1 MSAVDARDDT
11 RTSIRFVVNG
21 VPVSAQVDARTS
33 LADFLRDGQHLTGT
47 HVSCEQGVCG
57 ACTLLLD
64 GRPVRACI
72 TWASACDGATVQT
85 IEGFDDD
92 PTMRSLREAFSR
104 EHALQCGFC
113 TPGMLITARD
123 IVQRLPGIDETRLRH
138 ELAGN
143 LCRCT
148 GYAGIVRAV
157 SSVARADPERAP
169 KAAAPRPAVP
179 RGDFVTFEAREVD
192 ETGAG
197 PMQRPAKGVASRAA
211 GETGGSAPQI
221 VESLIVRGCDADR
234 LWALLAD
241 VPAAA
246 ACLPGASIERFDGRE
261 LAGTV
266 RISFG
271 PISAAFAGVGA
282 VERDEAARTTVIR
295 GSGRDPLSKTE
306 AQATIRYGVAAA
318 EAVPGAARLTI
329 GMDYVVQGPLAQ
341 FSRSELVR
349 SLVAQIVR
357 EFGRNLERL
366 VAGETVAAQ
375 GPARLGVAGLLWRWL
390 KDRFAALLGRQD
402 SV

>member
-11 RTSIRFVVNG
+11 RASIRLVVNG
-21 VPVSAQVDARTS
+21 APVSAQVDARTS

-64 GRPVRACI
+64 GRLVRSCI

-157 SSVARADPERAP
+157 SSVVRADPECVA
-169 KAAAPRPAVP
+169 KAAALRPAAP
-179 RGDFVTFEAREVD
+179 RGDFVTFEAREA
-192 ETGAG
+192 EEAG
-197 PMQRPAKGVASRAA
+197 GEPAQRPGGGVASRAA
-211 GETGGSAPQI
+211 GGTGGAPQI

-246 ACLPGASIERFDGRE
+246 SCLPGASIERFDGRE

-318 EAVPGAARLTI
+318 EAVPGAACLTI

-366 VAGETVAAQ
+366 VAGETVVAQ
-375 GPARLGVAGLLWRWL
+375 GPARLGIAGLLWRWL
-390 KDRFAALLGRQD
+390 KDRFAVLLGRQ
-402 SV
+402 